1 MSSTE
6 GDGRQA
12 GAWRMPRRS
21 HRPIIVALLLVPYI
35 VLFASDARSQCT
47 ARDVLHNQ
55 LTLKKSPL
63 SSARRAPI
71 RSAVDVP
78 VWKTI
83 AIGTFADVSAL
94 TNALNAVGCGIGDS
108 AGEILARPAFS
119 LSVTK
124 RSVDLFA
131 VSVTELGFQADTVSL
146 WNIYARAQQLGFGL
160 ATAEIAPQLRLQ
172 YFDQP
177 VGEFLTV
184 GMAPI
189 QTWKGEPVILT
200 VANGGAGLIVIGQDG
215 NPDAQVPVTSR
226 FLFVRPGSSDW
237 PDEAAVTHP
246 PSAGA
251 SVLVRGDQSASA
263 PNSSGRGKR

>member
-1 MSSTE
+1 MSSIE

-12 GAWRMPRRS
+12 GAWRMARRS
-21 HRPIIVALLLVPYI
+21 HCLVIVTLLVPCVI
-35 VLFASDARSQCT
+35 LFASEARSQCS

-55 LTLKKSPL
+55 LTLKKTPP
-63 SSARRAPI
+63 SSARRTPI
-71 RSAVDVP
+71 RSAIDVP

-83 AIGTFADVSAL
+83 AIGTFADVSSL
-94 TNALNAVGCGIGDS
+94 TNALSAAGCGIGDS

-119 LSVTK
+119 LGVTK

-131 VSVTELGFQADTVSL
+131 ASVAELDFQTDTVSL
-146 WNIYARAQQLGFGL
+146 SNIYARAQQLGFGL

-215 NPDAQVPVTSR
+215 SPDAQIPVTSR

-237 PDEAAVTHP
+237 PDEAAITPP
-246 PSAGA
+246 PSVRAN
-251 SVLVRGDQSASA
+251 VLVRGDQSAGA
-263 PNSSGRGKR
+263 PNSSDGGTR